1 MAKDVDSLKALDLR
15 GLKAWAESML
25 VATDTDEYETEND
38 GYISDKIPEKGE
50 DIIATD
56 KNDNNDNDYDYDGD
70 QVGGNGGG
78 CLSSIGVSALAVIG
92 VIGSALLIKK
102 KEN

>member
-56 KNDNNDNDYDYDGD
+56 KNDNNENDYDYVIQFDADG
-70 QVGGNGGG
+70 QH
-78 CLSSIGVSALAVIG
+78 IAKEAEK
-92 VIGSALLIKK
+92 LLKT
-102 KEN
+102 N